1 MLKVD
6 GNLRF
11 FFLPTFTDMRC
22 KHSRVIAIIR
32 EQLCREPQD
41 GEAYMIM
48 SRDRHTVRV
57 FGFEKTSV
65 SFYEKKFKKG
75 HRFLRV
81 EKNGAETVYMI
92 RWEDV
97 VRLLE
102 CPAINSLKIK

>member
-6 GNLRF
+6 GSLRF

-32 EQLCREPQD
+32 EQLRREPEEGD
-41 GEAYMIM
+41 AYMIM

-65 SFYEKKFKKG
+65 SFYEKKFKRG
-75 HRFLRV
+75 YRFLRV

-92 RWEDV
+92 RREDV

>member
-32 EQLCREPQD
+32 EQLRREPQE

-75 HRFLRV
+75 YRFLRV
-81 EKNGAETVYMI
+81 EKKGAETFYMI
-92 RWEDV
+92 AWDDV
-97 VRLLE
+97 RKILE
-102 CPAINSLKIK
+102 CPAIISLKIN